1 MYKIRS
7 TSSGRCAT
15 CAKAVLFQGIPVST
29 YCGRGSQI
37 RLTVNLYGKLGQQWG
52 LVNSA
57 LGEVVEVIYPTA
69 EAAADELCVPLVVAR
84 FQNYTGPAFCAARP
98 KLVLLPAVERTGDC
112 RCQCKRLG
120 PCFRIAEGTTFH
132 AVQGIT

>member
-1 MYKIRS
+1 MESLLQADALPNGDPVEGMPVYKIRS

-57 LGEVVEVIYPTA
+57 LGEVA
-69 EAAADELCVPLVVAR
+69 E
-84 FQNYTGPAFCAARP
+84 
-98 KLVLLPAVERTGDC
+98 
-112 RCQCKRLG
+112 
-120 PCFRIAEGTTFH
+120 
-132 AVQGIT
+132 